1 MSIEKKLSELGVQ
14 LPTAA
19 SPVGAYV
26 PAVRSG
32 KHIFTSGQVP
42 LVNGEIKYAGKV
54 GVDVSEEDAY
64 QAAKICVINCLA
76 AIKGLTGSLDGI
88 KQVVKVT
95 GFVNCSPDFTAQAKV
110 VNGASEFLG
119 QLFDTGHARAAVGVA
134 ALPLNAVVEV
144 EIIVEVG

>member
-1 MSIEKKLSELGVQ
+1 MSIEKKLSEIGVE

-19 SPVGAYV
+19 SPVGVYV

-32 KHIFTSGQVP
+32 KFIFTSGQVP

-95 GFVNCSPDFTAQAKV
+95 GFVNSAPDFTAHAKV

-119 QLFDTGHARAAVGVA
+119 QLFETGHARAAVGVA

-144 EIIVEVG
+144 EIIVEVE

>member
-1 MSIEKKLSELGVQ
+1 MSIEKKLSEIGVE

-88 KQVVKVT
+88 KQIVKVT
-95 GFVNCSPDFTAQAKV
+95 GFVNSAPDFTAHAKV

-119 QLFDTGHARAAVGVA
+119 QLFETGHARAAVGVA

-144 EIIVEVG
+144 EMIVEVE

>member
-1 MSIEKKLSELGVQ
+1 MSIEKKLSEIGVE

-76 AIKGLTGSLDGI
+76 AIKGLTGSLDVI

-95 GFVNCSPDFTAQAKV
+95 GFVNSAPDFTAHAKV

-119 QLFDTGHARAAVGVA
+119 QLFETGHARAAVGVA

-144 EIIVEVG
+144 EMIVEVE

>member
-1 MSIEKKLSELGVQ
+1 MSIEKKLSELGVE
-14 LPTAA
+14 LPAVA

-32 KHIFTSGQVP
+32 KYIFTSGQVP

-54 GVDVSEEDAY
+54 GIDVTEEDAY
-64 QAAKICVINCLA
+64 QAAKVCVINCLA
-76 AIKGLTGSLDGI
+76 AIKGLAGSLDGI

-95 GFVNCSPDFTAQAKV
+95 GFVNSPPDFTAHAKV

-119 QLFDTGHARAAVGVA
+119 QLFATGHARAAVGVA

-144 EIIVEVG
+144 EMIVEVE

>member
-1 MSIEKKLSELGVQ
+1 LSIEKKLSEIGVE

-88 KQVVKVT
+88 KQIVKVT
-95 GFVNCSPDFTAQAKV
+95 GFVNSAPDFTAHAKV

-119 QLFDTGHARAAVGVA
+119 QLFETGHARAAVGVA

-144 EIIVEVG
+144 EMIVEVE